1 MDRNS
6 HERVG
11 NHSRTVFWLLWTH
24 IAPPGSLHPPTH
36 LPFSGHSPLLSLS
49 LAAGMVAGLMT
60 AVTAGERESC
70 CVQQEMFQRT
80 EWYRRKVQSIPAKQ
94 DVNFNVE
101 EKWGWLVDLKEIKKQ
116 TKTAAQIFYSYKRK
130 WRKKKKL
137 ILLLV
142 IWLMLLDTFK
152 EICYPKYP
160 SLLNRNP
167 K

>member
-11 NHSRTVFWLLWTH
+11 NHSRMVFWLLWTH

-70 CVQQEMFQRT
+70 CVQQEMFQKT

-101 EKWGWLVDLKEIKKQ
+101 EKWGWLVDLKERNKQ
-116 TKTAAQIFYSYKRK
+116 KLLLRYFILTKGNGG
-130 WRKKKKL
+130 KKKKL